1 MTMSKNLAVATAM
14 AALAVS
20 GIIGTSCTSNKAP
33 AAKPTKLTILSDREC
48 IPPPYA
54 SPSQHGFNK
63 RAQEASQPPATI
75 AGDQT
80 FVPPP
85 EGNFTP
91 FAPNQGGEPPI
102 FAPTSDVPPK
112 SGEVEARPAP
122 KKNAPAKK
130 PAAKPVRTY
139 KVKKGDYLSV
149 IAYMFKVSTQDLAA
163 ENNMELNATLRE
175 GRVLNLPSYA
185 LETPRPRPA
194 VKKKAAQ
201 PKAPTKA
208 NGKQTKKTEA
218 KAAAAAAEGD
228 MYTVQANDN
237 LWTIVRKNKVKE
249 ADVRALNPQIKDF
262 SKLQIGDK
270 IRLRASSSAPATA
283 GAGAPATVPVAPV
296 VESAPIAPVPIG
308 AEVTNDVPAAPVDNA
323 EPPAPPVPEV
333 KPAPMGQGM
342 NFTTLPMNPA
352 TEAPTANPSTTPAE

>member
-1 MTMSKNLAVATAM
+1 MSKNLVVATAM

-20 GIIGTSCTSNKAP
+20 GMLGAGCSSNKAP

-54 SPSQHGFNK
+54 SPSQHSFNK
-63 RAQEASQPPATI
+63 KAQEASQPPATI
-75 AGDQT
+75 KGEDT

-85 EGNFTP
+85 ENNFTP

-102 FAPTSDVPPK
+102 FTGTTETPAQGGK
-112 SGEVEARPAP
+112 VEAEPAP
-122 KKNAPAKK
+122 KKSAPAKK
-130 PAAKPVRTY
+130 PVAKPARTY

-194 VKKKAAQ
+194 IKKKPAPA
-201 PKAPTKA
+201 KAPAKA
-208 NGKQTKKTEA
+208 NGKQVKKTEA
-218 KAAAAAAEGD
+218 KASSATDGD
-228 MYTVQANDN
+228 FYVVQPNDN

-270 IRLRASSSAPATA
+270 IRLRASSTSAPGT
-283 GAGAPATVPVAPV
+283 GAPAKVSPAPAA
-296 VESAPIAPVPIG
+296 EGAPIAPIQIG
-308 AEVTNDVPAAPVDNA
+308 AQVTEATPVAPVDNA
-323 EPPAPPVPEV
+323 PAPPAPEV
-333 KPAPMGQGM
+333 KPAQLSPAL
-342 NFTTLPMNPA
+342 NFNTLPMNPA
-352 TEAPTANPSTTPAE
+352 TEAPSANPGTATAE

>member
-1 MTMSKNLAVATAM
+1 MSKNLAVATAM

-20 GIIGTSCTSNKAP
+20 GMFVAGCSSNKAP

-54 SPSQHGFNK
+54 SPSQHSFNK
-63 RAQEASQPPATI
+63 KAQDASQPPATI
-75 AGDQT
+75 KGEDT

-85 EGNFTP
+85 ENNFTP

-102 FAPTSDVPPK
+102 FAATTEAPAQ
-112 SGEVEARPAP
+112 GGAVEARPAP
-122 KKNAPAKK
+122 KKSVPAKK
-130 PAAKPVRTY
+130 PAAKPARTY

-194 VKKKAAQ
+194 IKKKPAQ
-201 PKAPTKA
+201 AKAPAKA
-208 NGKQTKKTEA
+208 NGKQAKKTEA
-218 KAAAAAAEGD
+218 KASAAEGD
-228 MYTVQANDN
+228 FYTVQPNDN

-270 IRLRASSSAPATA
+270 IRLRASSTSAA
-283 GAGAPATVPVAPV
+283 GTGAPAKVSNATEVPVAPI
-296 VESAPIAPVPIG
+296 APIQIG
-308 AEVTNDVPAAPVDNA
+308 AQVTEEPPAAPVDNA
-323 EPPAPPVPEV
+323 PAPPAPEV
-333 KPAPMGQGM
+333 KPAQLSPAL
-342 NFTTLPMNPA
+342 NFNALPMNPA
-352 TEAPTANPSTTPAE
+352 IETPAANPGAATAE